1 MMVKRYCYIC
11 GEELLVSEKE
21 VCGICENIIDKNG
34 ENYVRAS
41 VNKKNHK
48 ERQAP
53 RSRRLEDE

>member
-21 VCGICENIIDKNG
+21 VCGICESIIDKNG

-48 ERQAP
+48 ERQKP